1 MNEEERAALYREQV
15 ASRAQARREQYVGL
29 AGNRARRE
37 ALDLAWR
44 PPVLAR
50 LEAQSQGDDHEFLEE
65 MFVDV
70 PQRDIFV
77 SGEAAEDQLA

>member
-15 ASRAQARREQYVGL
+15 ASRAQARRDNYVAL

-50 LEAQSQGDDHEFLEE
+50 LEAGAQGDDCEFLEE
-65 MFVDV
+65 LYVEV
-70 PQRDIFV
+70 PERDIYV
-77 SGEAAEDQLA
+77 SGEAPADQLP